1 MISAEEARVLFAT
14 EEELKEKRINEV
26 VNHVLSLFEL
36 YIIES
41 AKEHKSVSIPI
52 LLGDLS
58 YLSNYGFR
66 ISHKNIYI
74 KRVGINR
81 VLYNNGIKSDE
92 YFEVIVRVFD
102 RLLGLG
108 YSLSMDID
116 ELSVRDLNSE
126 GSSDLIKISWE

>member
-58 YLSNYGFR
+58 YLSNHGFR

-81 VLYNNGIKSDE
+81 VL
-92 YFEVIVRVFD
+92 
-102 RLLGLG
+102 
-108 YSLSMDID
+108 
-116 ELSVRDLNSE
+116 
-126 GSSDLIKISWE
+126 